1 MVRLIANNQTKR
13 SRGENCEAT
22 HHGNTDSHGSL
33 DTDSLQRAILQYRNT
48 PDPSTKLSPAQCVFG
63 RPIKDF
69 IPILPGR
76 YEPHPAWRDTLAAQ
90 ENALR
95 NRHMKLAERW
105 TEHTKR
111 LPPLKVGHYV
121 RVQNQ
126 IGNHPTKWDNTGVV
140 VEVRQYDQYVIR
152 MDGSGRVTVRN
163 RKFLR
168 QYIPVHSPPPRRT
181 IMDDLPYAAR
191 PPRKNITKSPPP
203 PKPVIGDGHPDD
215 PNSCNPTP
223 DKEQPDTDT
232 GVPSPTTIQPAVSPP
247 PPPPTSGP
255 TTQPRAACYSN
266 TEEASASLTAARSL
280 Q

>member
-1 MVRLIANNQTKR
+1 MKRLITD
-13 SRGENCEAT
+13 
-22 HHGNTDSHGSL
+22 NTDSHGSL
-33 DTDSLQRAILQYRNT
+33 DTDSLQRTILQYCNT

-76 YEPHPAWRDTLAAQ
+76 YEPHPTWRDTLAAR

-140 VEVRQYDQYVIR
+140 VEVRQYDQYIIR

-168 QYIPVHSPPPRRT
+168 QYIPVHSPPP
-181 IMDDLPYAAR
+181 
-191 PPRKNITKSPPP
+191 
-203 PKPVIGDGHPDD
+203 
-215 PNSCNPTP
+215 
-223 DKEQPDTDT
+223 
-232 GVPSPTTIQPAVSPP
+232 
-247 PPPPTSGP
+247 
-255 TTQPRAACYSN
+255 
-266 TEEASASLTAARSL
+266 
-280 Q
+280 